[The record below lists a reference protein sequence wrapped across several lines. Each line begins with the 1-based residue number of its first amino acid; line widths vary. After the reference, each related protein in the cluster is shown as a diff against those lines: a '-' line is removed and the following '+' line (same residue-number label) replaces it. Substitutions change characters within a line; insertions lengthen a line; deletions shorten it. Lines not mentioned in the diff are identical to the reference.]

1 MGRLNTFYNIGTWG
15 YMGVGPTPSKSFTL
29 TVGAYVGYSWNV
41 PFEWEKIG
49 ILFYKIG
56 DTSKYAVHKTATLDV
71 VGDNYIVYSDVLEQS
86 VDITYNPEDWDFYGG
101 FTASDLDGAAICF
114 FTKEPAGVSGSGPNG
129 LDYASITDT
138 THITFSYTLLPARF
152 ANKIDGSDI
161 YAKRAEC
168 DSDGNPINTT
178 YATKSELAGKQ
189 GVLTAGDNITIDSD
203 GVISAAGGGGETYT
217 AGEHI
222 AIDSDGV
229 ISTTGLDNSNIFW
242 CVRGLTT
249 FAEARAAY
257 SAGKHLFMTDGAL
270 IVPALSVSSTII
282 NFVYCSNAGSSGGP
296 KINRVSLDTTYGWGI
311 WTGTFQADWNSTD
324 TYSPSYIK
332 NKPNLSDYQKNLTEG
347 TGIDLDSDGNI
358 SVDSTI
364 ATKTYVDTAVQGKA
378 DSATTLA
385 GYGIT
390 DAYTKTQVDNA
401 LNDKQGTLTGITDVQ
416 VVAALPGTPVATVL
430 YLIPEA

>member
-1 MGRLNTFYNIGTWG
+1 MTQFYNLGTWG

-29 TVGAYVGYSWNV
+29 TVSTSVGYSWDV

-56 DTSKYAVHKTATLDV
+56 DTTKYAVHKTATLDV
-71 VGDNYIVYSDVLEQS
+71 VGDNHIVYQYGLEQS
-86 VDITYNPEDWDFYGG
+86 VDITYNAEDWDFYGG
-101 FTASDLDGAAICF
+101 FTASDLEGSAICF
-114 FTKEPAGVSGSGPNG
+114 FTKEPAGISGSAPNG

-138 THITFSYTLLPARF
+138 NHIIFSYSVLPTRF

-168 DSDGNPINTT
+168 DSDGNPIITT
-178 YATKSELAGKQ
+178 YATKAELTGKQ
-189 GVLTAGDNITIDSD
+189 DVL
-203 GVISAAGGGGETYT
+203 T

-242 CVRGLTT
+242 CIQGTTT
-249 FAEARAAY
+249 FAEAKAAY
-257 SAGKHLFMTDGAL
+257 DAGKHLFMVNGAL
-270 IVPALSVSSTII
+270 IAPALSVSSTII
-282 NFVYCSNAGSSGGP
+282 NFVYCSNAGSHGGP
-296 KINRVSLDTTYGWGI
+296 RINRVSLDNTYGWGV
-311 WTGTFQADWNSTD
+311 WYGDFQADWDSTD
-324 TYSPSYIK
+324 NYSPSFIRH
-332 NKPNLSDYQKNLTEG
+332 KPNLDNYQKKLTEG
-347 TGIDLDSDGNI
+347 TGIDIDSDGNI
-358 SVDSTI
+358 NVDSSI

-401 LNDKQGTLTGITDVQ
+401 LNDKQDSLTGITDVQ
-416 VVAALPGTPVATVL
+416 VVQSLPASPVATVL
-430 YLIPEA
+430 YLIPEV